1 MAGYIPDQ
9 QPNTGSFI
17 PTTQVWNTSEIYA
30 ADLDPKLQELFVR
43 LYQNLGIMTDVL
55 NTKEWASYLTQ
66 ELTNSQAW
74 YNPTTNDQQTLRPDF
89 RKVIAFGALPPGP
102 TSLPHGLTAN
112 TGLNFTNIYGV
123 ANDNVGFNYYPL
135 AGGSGS
141 GTNNVEVDANSTD
154 VNIYNNTAITFTN
167 CNVVLEYLKF

>member
-9 QPNTGSFI
+9 QQNTGSFI

-30 ADLDPKLQELFVR
+30 ADLAPELQELFVR
-43 LYQNLGIMTDVL
+43 MYQNLGIMTDVL
-55 NTKEWASYLTQ
+55 NTKDFAFYLTQ
-66 ELTNSQAW
+66 ELVNSQSY
-74 YNPTTNDQQTLRPDF
+74 YNPATNDQQTLRPVF
-89 RKVIAFGALPPGP
+89 RKIIAFGSLPPGE

-112 TGLNFTNIYGV
+112 AGLKFTDVHGV

-141 GTNNVEVDANSTD
+141 GTNNVEVNLDNTD

-167 CNVVLEYLKF
+167 CDVVLEYLKF